1 MKGKEASKASESEA
15 ETVQFTI
22 NGLPYTVDAKISPT
36 TKLVDFLRTTAG
48 LTGTKALCREGGCGA
63 CTVVA
68 TVPDPENEGSSKS
81 FSVQSCQQLVYAC
94 NGWSIETVE
103 HLGDRYNGYH
113 PIQQS
118 LAGFYGTQCGYCSPG
133 MVMTM
138 YGQQKSSATLTA
150 SQVEKSLDGNLCRCT
165 GYRPI
170 LEAFKA
176 LADDGDQALKNK
188 LVDIEDA
195 FKTKCPKTGK
205 CCTGSCSSK
214 KTAAVPAKQREITVQ
229 GVKWF
234 YPTSLSSLYS
244 ILDQLTEGEKVRIV
258 GGNTG
263 QGVYK
268 NDGPFDVYISTS
280 NVPELYTVEEN
291 TGEITLGAN
300 VSLKRAIEVFEE
312 AAGNPGFQHLKELA
326 KHWGVVAN
334 VAVRNVGTIAGNLM
348 MKHTHQ
354 EFPSDIFLTLLAAD
368 AQLAIGS
375 SQDASVAYVSLED
388 FLLTD
393 MQKKVVTAVKLPSLA
408 ADIQIR
414 SFKITPRAVNAHAYV
429 NAAFR
434 FQVDENDGFLV
445 KSKPFLLYGGIN
457 PNFIHAANTED
468 FLTGRRLTEQG
479 LLTEAAEILAT
490 EVLPDA
496 LPQDSSPA
504 YRLSLT
510 QSLLYKAVISI
521 LGIEASAQNLSAATL
536 IERPV
541 SSSKQTFDENPELW
555 PVGKP
560 IPKVEAI
567 TQVAGEATFANDE
580 PTQPHELHGVFI
592 QSSVGSA
599 DIVSIDTSEAL
610 SLPGVVAVITA
621 EDIPGINDFT
631 AEAGTEAEEVF
642 ASGKVLYAGQGI
654 GLVIAESYDVASQA
668 SKMVKVEYANV
679 QKPILTIKDALD
691 NGNVQPDYN
700 LITGKREPV
709 IVGDVE
715 AGFKAASHVIEG
727 EFDMGFQFHF
737 PLEPMA
743 ARVTPIED
751 GYDVIVTSIWPAEVQ
766 SSIAQVLGIDAN
778 SINTSVR
785 RVGGSFGGK
794 ISRAHMVSTAAAV
807 GAWKTHRP
815 VRVALNL
822 KMFITLIGGR
832 DPFYSKYK
840 VGFDDFGKLVSVDL
854 DIVSDSGCSANEASA
869 GLGAAYASNVY
880 YCPNWLLKPSV
891 VTTNTP
897 SNTFMRSPGI
907 FQGIVTI
914 ESIMDHIA
922 HYLGRDPLEVR
933 EVNLA
938 PAGAERPS
946 ADPIVKNVFQED
958 ILPLLKES
966 SEYELRLEE
975 VNAYNQ
981 NNRWRKRGI
990 AIMPM
995 CFNLGYPDFRF
1006 GVLVNIYSHDGT
1018 VSIAHGGI
1026 EMGQGLNTKAVQVAS
1041 HILGVPV
1048 AKIKVKA
1055 TSTTTNANSTHQG
1068 ATVCSDIVLLGVK
1081 KACENLRARLD
1092 STREKLS
1099 KEGKGD
1105 VSWAELVKICKSS
1118 DVDLS
1123 ERIWTKMSEYP
1134 NAYDIWGGVCAE
1146 VEVDV
1151 LTGQF
1156 MIRQVDL
1163 IEDCGKS
1170 LSPYVD
1176 IGQIEGAFVMG
1187 LGFCTLEKVKFNSE
1201 TGEKLS
1207 NGTWEYKPPSALD
1220 IPVDFRVTILPNSS
1234 NTSGVLRAK
1243 ATGEPPLNLAF
1254 AVVMALR
1261 KAISAARAHRS
1272 RNEWYKIDTP
1282 LTVEKIQQLCLVDPA
1297 DFSI

>member
-1 MKGKEASKASESEA
+1 MKDQEASKVSESEA
-15 ETVQFTI
+15 ETVQLII
-22 NGLPYTVDAKISPT
+22 NGSPYTIDAKISPT

-68 TVPDPENEGSSKS
+68 TVPDPENEGLSKS
-81 FSVQSCQQLVYAC
+81 FSIQSCQQLVYAC

-138 YGQQKSSATLTA
+138 YGQQKSSGSLTA
-150 SQVEKSLDGNLCRCT
+150 AQVEKSLDGNLCRCT

-176 LADDGDQALKNK
+176 LADDGAQTLKDK

-195 FKTKCPKTGK
+195 FKTTCPKTGK

-214 KTAAVPAKQREITVQ
+214 KTAAVPAKEREITVQ
-229 GVKWF
+229 GVRWF
-234 YPTSLSSLYS
+234 YPTSLVSLYS

-268 NDGPFDVYISTS
+268 NDGPFDVYIDAR
-280 NVPELYTVEEN
+280 NVPEFHTV
-291 TGEITLGAN
+291 GESPGEVTLGAN
-300 VSLKRAIEVFEE
+300 VSLKRAIEAFEQ
-312 AAGNPGFQHLKELA
+312 AAGNSGFQHLQELA
-326 KHWGVVAN
+326 KHWRVVAN
-334 VAVRNVGTIAGNLM
+334 VAVRNVGSIAGNLM
-348 MKHTHQ
+348 MKHAHP

-368 AQLAIGS
+368 AQLAIGN
-375 SQDASVAYVSLED
+375 SQDASVVDVSLED

-393 MQKKVVTAVKLPSLA
+393 MKKKVVVAVKLPSLA
-408 ADIQIR
+408 ADVQIR

-445 KSKPFLLYGGIN
+445 KSKPSVLYGGIN
-457 PNFIHAANTED
+457 PTFIHATNTEE
-468 FLTGRRLTEQG
+468 FLNGRRLTEQG
-479 LLTEAAEILAT
+479 LLTEAAGILAT
-490 EVLPDA
+490 EVLPDS

-521 LGIEASAQNLSAATL
+521 VGSEASLQNQSGATL

-541 SSSKQTFDENPELW
+541 SSSKQTFDENPEMW

-560 IPKVEAI
+560 VLKVESI
-567 TQVAGEATFANDE
+567 MQVAGEAAFTNDK

-610 SLPGVVAVITA
+610 NLPGVVAVVTA
-621 EDIPGINDFT
+621 ADIPGVNDFV
-631 AEAGTEAEEVF
+631 AEAGTEAEQVF
-642 ASGKVLYAGQGI
+642 ASGKVIYAGQGI
-654 GLVIAESYDVASQA
+654 GLVIAETHEIASQA
-668 SKMVKVEYANV
+668 SEMVRVEYANA

-691 NGNVQPDYN
+691 SGNVQPDYN
-700 LITGKREPV
+700 LLTGKREPV
-709 IVGDVE
+709 VVGDVE
-715 AGFKAASHVIEG
+715 AGFRASPHVIEG

-737 PLEPMA
+737 PLEPMTA
-743 ARVTPIED
+743 LVMPIED
-751 GYDVIVTSIWPAEVQ
+751 GYDVVVTSIWPAEVQ

-778 SINTSVR
+778 SINTAVR

-815 VRVALNL
+815 VRVALDL
-822 KMFITLIGGR
+822 KTFITLIGGR

-840 VGFDDFGKLVSVDL
+840 VGFDDFGKLESVDL

-869 GLGAAYASNVY
+869 GLGAAFVSNVY
-880 YCPNWLLKPSV
+880 YSPNWLLKPFV

-946 ADPIVKNVFQED
+946 ADPIVRNVFQED

-966 SEYELRLEE
+966 AEYELRLAE
-975 VNAYNQ
+975 VEAFNQ
-981 NNRWRKRGI
+981 ANRWRKRGI

-995 CFNLGYPDFRF
+995 CFNLGYPDFRY

-1041 HILGVPV
+1041 YILGVPV

-1055 TSTTTNANSTHQG
+1055 TSTTTNANSSHQG

-1092 STREKLS
+1092 SARKKLGE
-1099 KEGKGD
+1099 EGKGD
-1105 VSWAELVKICKSS
+1105 VGWAELVRICKSS

-1123 ERIWTKMSEYP
+1123 ERIWTKMAEYP
-1134 NAYDIWGGVCAE
+1134 NAYDIWGGSCAE

-1151 LTGQF
+1151 LTGQYL
-1156 MIRQVDL
+1156 IRRVDL

-1170 LSPYVD
+1170 LSPYMD

-1187 LGFCTLEKVKFNSE
+1187 LGFCTSEKVKFNSE

-1220 IPVDFRVTILPNSS
+1220 IPVDLRVTILPNSS

-1272 RNEWYKIDTP
+1272 RVEWYKIDTP
-1282 LTVEKIQQLCLVDPA
+1282 LTVEQIQQLCLVDPQ
-1297 DFSI
+1297 DFSV

>member
-1 MKGKEASKASESEA
+1 MKEKESSEVMELEA
-15 ETVQFTI
+15 ETVQFAI
-22 NGLPYTVDAKISPT
+22 NGMQHTVDAKISPT
-36 TKLVDFLRTTAG
+36 TRLVDYLRNTAG
-48 LTGTKALCREGGCGA
+48 LTGTKVQCREGGCGA
-63 CTVVA
+63 CTVLA
-68 TVPDPENEGSSKS
+68 TVPDPENGGSSKS
-81 FSVQSCQQLVYAC
+81 FSIQSCQQLVYAC

-138 YGQQKSSATLTA
+138 YGQQKSTGTLTA

-170 LEAFKA
+170 LDAFKA
-176 LADDGDQALKNK
+176 LADDGEQALKDK

-195 FKTKCPKTGK
+195 FKTKCPKTGE
-205 CCTGSCSSK
+205 CCKGSCSSK
-214 KTAAVPAKQREITVQ
+214 KIVAKDREITVQ

-234 YPTSLSSLYS
+234 YPTSLLSLYS
-244 ILDQLTEGEKVRIV
+244 ILDQLSEEEKVRIV

-268 NDGPFDVYISTS
+268 NDGPFDSYIDTS
-280 NVPELYTVEEN
+280 QVPEFHIVQESAM
-291 TGEITLGAN
+291 EITLGAS
-300 VSLKRAIEVFEE
+300 VSLKRAIEVFEQ
-312 AAGNPGFQHLKELA
+312 AAHNPGFQHLQEVA
-326 KHWGVVAN
+326 KHWSNVAN

-354 EFPSDIFLTLLAAD
+354 EFPSDLFLTLLAAD
-368 AQLAIGS
+368 AQLALGS
-375 SQDASVAYVSLED
+375 GQDATVTYVSLED

-393 MQKKVVTAVKLPSLA
+393 MRKKVVVSVRLPSLA
-408 ADIQIR
+408 ADTQFR

-445 KSKPFLLYGGIN
+445 KSKPLVLYGGIN
-457 PNFIHAANTED
+457 PLFIHAANTEE
-468 FLTGRRLTEQG
+468 FLSGRRLTEQG
-479 LLTEAAEILAT
+479 LLTEAAGILAM

-504 YRLSLT
+504 YRLSLA

-521 LGIEASAQNLSAATL
+521 VGSEASLENQTAGTL
-536 IERPV
+536 IERPI
-541 SSSKQTFDENPELW
+541 STSKQSFNENPEMW

-567 TQVAGEATFANDE
+567 AQVAGEATFPNDE
-580 PTQPHELHGVFI
+580 PAQPHELHGVFI
-592 QSSVGSA
+592 QASVGSA
-599 DIVSIDTSEAL
+599 DIKSIDTSEAL
-610 SLPGVVAVITA
+610 NLPGVVAVITA
-621 EDIPGINDFT
+621 EDIPGVNDFA
-631 AEAGTEAEEVF
+631 AEAGTQAEEVF

-654 GLVIAESYDVASQA
+654 GLVIAESYEVAHQA
-668 SKMVKVEYANV
+668 SELVKVEYENA
-679 QKPILTIKDALD
+679 QKPVLTIKEALD

-700 LITGKREPV
+700 LITGKREPL
-709 IVGDVE
+709 ITGDIE
-715 AGFKAASHVIEG
+715 AGFKEAQHVIEG

-751 GYDVIVTSIWPAEVQ
+751 GYDVTVTSIWPAEAQ
-766 SSIAQVLGIDAN
+766 SSIAQVLDIDAN
-778 SINTSVR
+778 SINISVR

-794 ISRAHMVSTAAAV
+794 ISRAHVVSAAAAL
-807 GAWKTHRP
+807 GALKTHRP

-822 KMFITLIGGR
+822 KTFITLIGGR

-840 VGFDDFGKLVSVDL
+840 VGFDDNGKLASVEL
-854 DIVSDSGCSANEASA
+854 DMVSDSGCSANEASA
-869 GLGAAYASNVY
+869 GLGTAFASNVY
-880 YCPNWLLKPSV
+880 YCPNWLLRPFV

-897 SNTFMRSPGI
+897 SNTYMRSPGI
-907 FQGIVTI
+907 FQGILTI

-922 HYLGRDPLEVR
+922 HYLGKDPLELR
-933 EVNLA
+933 EINLA
-938 PAGAERPS
+938 PAGAERPA
-946 ADPIVKNVFQED
+946 ADPIEKNVFQDD

-966 SEYELRLEE
+966 SEYEMRLAE
-975 VNAYNQ
+975 VEAFNQ
-981 NNRWRKRGI
+981 ANRWRKRGL

-1006 GVLVNIYSHDGT
+1006 GVLVNIYSHDGS

-1026 EMGQGLNTKAVQVAS
+1026 ELGQGLNTKTIQVAS
-1041 HILGVPV
+1041 YILGVPV
-1048 AKIKVKA
+1048 SKIKVKA
-1055 TSTTTNANSTHQG
+1055 TSTTANANSSHQG
-1068 ATVCSDIVLLGVK
+1068 ATVCSDIVILGVK
-1081 KACENLRARLD
+1081 KACENLRERLD
-1092 STREKLS
+1092 STRQKLS
-1099 KEGKGD
+1099 VEGKGD

-1134 NAYDIWGGVCAE
+1134 KAYDIWGGACAE

-1156 MIRQVDL
+1156 VIRRADL

-1170 LSPYVD
+1170 LSPYMD

-1187 LGFCTLEKVKFNSE
+1187 LGFCTLEKVKFNPE

-1220 IPVDFRVTILPNSS
+1220 IPVDLRVTILPNSS

-1254 AVVMALR
+1254 SVVMALR
-1261 KAISAARAHRS
+1261 KAITAARAHRS
-1272 RNEWYKIDTP
+1272 RFEWFRIDTP
-1282 LTVEKIQQLCLVDPA
+1282 LTVEQIQQLCLVDPQ